1 MKMGQYFRHL
11 RTVPWTPTFK
21 WVDSIAE
28 AADAI
33 NLPHEDYPMRIP
45 NTHIAIESK
54 VFPMDT
60 KSLHKIHKKVFGDM
74 SYGGKFRDLDVRVG
88 LHVAP
93 KHQQVSILME
103 KLCNAHNPHS
113 THFIC
118 PMMQTEESLIDWY
131 TDFETIH
138 PFQDGNGR
146 VGGIVVAQYSHLW
159 FPNKGWLASQQ

>member
-1 MKMGQYFRHL
+1 MGQYFKHL
-11 RTVPWTPTFK
+11 RTVPWNPTFK

-28 AADAI
+28 AADMI

-45 NTHIAIESK
+45 ATQLAIESK
-54 VFPMDT
+54 VLPMDT

-74 SYGGKFRDLDVRVG
+74 SFGGKFRKVNVRVG

-93 KHQQVSILME
+93 DNYQVSALME
-103 KLCNAHNPHS
+103 ELCKVHNPLIQTRTHS
-113 THFIC
+113 
-118 PMMQTEESLIDWY
+118 EEALIDWY

-159 FPNKGWLASQQ
+159 FPEKGWMASQQ

>member
-1 MKMGQYFRHL
+1 MGQHFQHL
-11 RTVPWTPTFK
+11 RIVPWNPTFK
-21 WVDSIAE
+21 WVDSIAK

-45 NTHIAIESK
+45 ATHLAIESK
-54 VFPMDT
+54 VLPMDT

-74 SYGGKFRDLDVRVG
+74 SFGGKFRDLNVRVG
-88 LHVAP
+88 PHVAP
-93 KHQQVSILME
+93 NHYQVSALME
-103 KLCNAHNPHS
+103 ELCKVHNPL
-113 THFIC
+113 I
-118 PMMQTEESLIDWY
+118 QTEEALIDWY

-159 FPNKGWLASQQ
+159 FPEKGWMASQQ

>member
-1 MKMGQYFRHL
+1 MGQYFKHL
-11 RTVPWTPTFK
+11 RTVPWNPTFK

-28 AADAI
+28 AADMI

-45 NTHIAIESK
+45 ATQLAIESK
-54 VFPMDT
+54 VLPMDT

-74 SYGGKFRDLDVRVG
+74 SFGGKFRDLNVRVG

-93 KHQQVSILME
+93 NHSQVSSLMKE
-103 KLCNAHNPHS
+103 LLLHRWVNPL
-113 THFIC
+113 I
-118 PMMQTEESLIDWY
+118 QTEEALIDWY

-159 FPNKGWLASQQ
+159 FPEKGWMASQQ

>member
-1 MKMGQYFRHL
+1 MGQYFRHL
-11 RTVPWTPTFK
+11 RTIPWNPTFK

-45 NTHIAIESK
+45 NTHLAIESK
-54 VFPMDT
+54 VLPMDN
-60 KSLHKIHKKVFGDM
+60 KSLRKIHKKVFGDM
-74 SYGGKFRDLDVRVG
+74 PYGGKFRKVNVRVG

-93 KHQQVSILME
+93 NHYQVSALME
-103 KLCNAHNPHS
+103 ELHNVATGHS
-113 THFIC
+113 PLI
-118 PMMQTEESLIDWY
+118 QTEEALIDWY

-159 FPNKGWLASQQ
+159 FPEKGWMASQQ